1 MGWAARRGI
10 AAGTARGLEYLHK
23 GCQRRIIHRD
33 IKASN
38 VLLTDDLQPQVRAVA
53 PLVILQPNRQKSDWI
68 LIALT
73 FTLQISD
80 FGLAKWLPSEW
91 THRAIAPI
99 EGTFG

>member
-1 MGWAARRGI
+1 
-10 AAGTARGLEYLHK
+10 
-23 GCQRRIIHRD
+23 
-33 IKASN
+33 
-38 VLLTDDLQPQVRAVA
+38 VA

>member
-1 MGWAARRGI
+1 MP
-10 AAGTARGLEYLHK
+10 
-23 GCQRRIIHRD
+23 C
-33 IKASN
+33 
-38 VLLTDDLQPQVRAVA
+38 RAVA